1 MATTSLWKV
10 SGSLKKVLDYAENPD
25 KTSLKNVIEYA
36 SDKEK
41 TDDEL
46 FVTGIN
52 CEVERAYEMMTETKR
67 QFGKK
72 DKVVAY
78 HGYQSFKDGEVT
90 PEECHA
96 IGVETAKRLWGDKY
110 EVIVT
115 THLNTKT
122 HLHNH
127 FVFNSVSFV
136 DGEKFR
142 YQTADILALREVSDE
157 VCKEFGKS
165 VLEKAPFH
173 GSSSVYWVH
182 RNGGLTQ
189 TDIVKDDIDIAIAHS
204 YSPQSFMQNMID
216 MGYRFNRSIFNE
228 YPSIL
233 VPGRSKPIRLKSFG
247 EDYTRQRLLQRIAE
261 NRYTHSPRI
270 KFYYPVSYILK
281 RNKRATWTDGILSI
295 WRTLLDIF
303 ELMLTK
309 KEEKHVPISPEL
321 RFEIQKLDKYIK
333 QYEFMTANNIE
344 AAHELFSFVRE
355 SQQKMDELICKR
367 KKLDNKIRRA
377 APEEKEKYRAE
388 RRELSGEIAGIRDDI
403 VIANDIIKNNSRVAI
418 MIDNEHRLEVKQTM
432 KNAKI
437 ELEMER

>member
-52 CEVERAYEMMTETKR
+52 CEVERADEMMTETKK

-78 HGYQSFKDGEVT
+78 HGYQSFAEGEVT

-96 IGVETAKRLWGDKY
+96 IGVETAKRLWGDRY

-142 YQTADILALREVSDE
+142 YQTADIFALREVSDE

-165 VLEKAPFH
+165 VLENAPFH

-216 MGYRFNRSIFNE
+216 MGYRFNRGIFNE
-228 YPSIL
+228 YPSIF
-233 VPGRSKPIRLKSFG
+233 VPGKSKPIRLKSFG
-247 EDYTRQRLLQRIAE
+247 EDYTRQRLLERINA
-261 NRYTHSPRI
+261 NRYTRPLKI
-270 KFYYPVSYILK
+270 KFYFPIYRIYGK
-281 RNKRATWTDGILSI
+281 RKPTWADSLYTLFD
-295 WRTLLDIF
+295 TLLTIL
-303 ELMLTK
+303 ELMLAK
-309 KEEKHVPISPEL
+309 PEEKQVPISPEL
-321 RFEIQKLDKYIK
+321 RFEMQKLDKHIK
-333 QYEFMTANNIE
+333 QQEFLTVYKLE
-344 AAHELFSFVRE
+344 TVEELSSFADTLQNR
-355 SQQKMDELICKR
+355 MDKLLEKR
-367 KKLDNKIRRA
+367 KQIDNKIRRA
-377 APEEKEKYRAE
+377 ATPEIEAEYKAE
-388 RRELSGEIAGIRDDI
+388 RRKLSGQLAVIREDIATAKDI
-403 VIANDIIKNNSRVAI
+403 EKESSRLVRI
-418 MIDNEHRLEVKQTM
+418 LENEYALEVKQKI
-432 KNAKI
+432 KNR
-437 ELEMER
+437 EMER

>member
-1 MATTSLWKV
+1 MATTSLWKI

-25 KTSLKNVIEYA
+25 KTSLKNVIDYA
-36 SDKEK
+36 SDATK

-96 IGVETAKRLWGDKY
+96 IGVETAKRLWGDRY

-189 TDIVKDDIDIAIAHS
+189 TDIVKDDIDIAIAHA

-216 MGYRFNRSIFNE
+216 MGYRFNRGIFNE
-228 YPSIL
+228 YPSIF

-247 EDYTRQRLLQRIAE
+247 EEYTRQRLLERINA
-261 NRYTHSPRI
+261 NRYTRPLKI
-270 KFYYPVSYILK
+270 KFYFPIYRIYGK
-281 RNKRATWTDGILSI
+281 RKPTWADSLYTLFD
-295 WRTLLDIF
+295 TLLTIL

-309 KEEKHVPISPEL
+309 PEEKQVPISPEL

-333 QYEFMTANNIE
+333 QQEFLTVYKLE
-344 AAHELFSFVRE
+344 TVEELSSFTDTLQNR
-355 SQQKMDELICKR
+355 MDKLLEKR
-367 KKLDNKIRRA
+367 KQLDNKIRRA
-377 APEEKEKYRAE
+377 ATSEIEAEYKAE
-388 RRELSGEIAGIRDDI
+388 RRKLSGQLAVIREDIATAKDI
-403 VIANDIIKNNSRVAI
+403 EKESSRLVRI
-418 MIDNEHRLEVKQTM
+418 LENEYALEVKQ
-432 KNAKI
+432 KI
-437 ELEMER
+437 RNKEMER

>member
-25 KTSLKNVIEYA
+25 KTSLKNVIDYA
-36 SDKEK
+36 SDKDK
-41 TDDEL
+41 TDNEL

-52 CEVERAYEMMTETKR
+52 CEVERAYEMMSETKR

-96 IGVETAKRLWGDKY
+96 IGVETAKRLWGDRY
-110 EVIVT
+110 EIIVT

-157 VCKEFGKS
+157 VCREFGKS

-189 TDIVKDDIDIAIAHS
+189 TDIVKDDIDIAIAHA

-216 MGYRFNRSIFNE
+216 MGYRFNRGIFNE
-228 YPSIL
+228 YPSIF
-233 VPGRSKPIRLKSFG
+233 VPGRSKPIRLKSFV
-247 EDYTRQRLLQRIAE
+247 EDYTRQRVLERIYA
-261 NRYTHSPRI
+261 NRYTRPLKI
-270 KFYYPVSYILK
+270 KFYFPIYRIYGK
-281 RNKRATWTDGILSI
+281 RKPTWADSLYTLFD
-295 WRTLLDIF
+295 TLLTIL

-309 KEEKHVPISPEL
+309 PEEKQVPISPEL

-333 QYEFMTANNIE
+333 QQEFLTVYKLE
-344 AAHELFSFVRE
+344 TVEELSSFADTLQNR
-355 SQQKMDELICKR
+355 MDKLLEKR
-367 KKLDNKIRRA
+367 KQIDNKIRRA
-377 APEEKEKYRAE
+377 ATPEIEAEYKAE
-388 RRELSGEIAGIRDDI
+388 RRKLSGQLAVIREDIATAKDI
-403 VIANDIIKNNSRVAI
+403 EKESSRLVRI
-418 MIDNEHRLEVKQTM
+418 LENEYALEVKQKI
-432 KNAKI
+432 KNREK
-437 ELEMER
+437 ER

>member
-25 KTSLKNVIEYA
+25 KTSLKNVIDYA
-36 SDKEK
+36 SDGSK

-52 CEVERAYEMMTETKR
+52 CEVERAYEMMSETKR

-96 IGVETAKRLWGDKY
+96 IGVETAKRLWGDRY

-142 YQTADILALREVSDE
+142 YKTADILALREVSDE

-165 VLEKAPFH
+165 VLEKSPFH
-173 GSSSVYWVH
+173 GNSSVYWVH

-204 YSPQSFMQNMID
+204 YSPQSFMQNLID
-216 MGYRFNRSIFNE
+216 MGYRFNRGIFNE
-228 YPSIL
+228 YPSIF
-233 VPGRSKPIRLKSFG
+233 VPGRSKPIRIKSFG
-247 EDYTRQRLLQRIAE
+247 EEYTRRRLLERINA
-261 NRYTHSPRI
+261 NRYARPLKI
-270 KFYYPVSYILK
+270 KFYFPIYRIYGK
-281 RNKRATWTDGILSI
+281 RKPTWADSLYTLFD
-295 WRTLLDIF
+295 TLLTIL
-303 ELMLTK
+303 ELMLAK
-309 KEEKHVPISPEL
+309 PEEKQVPISPEL

-333 QYEFMTANNIE
+333 QQEFLTVYKLE
-344 AAHELFSFVRE
+344 TVEELSSFADTLQSR
-355 SQQKMDELICKR
+355 MDKLLEKR
-367 KKLDNKIRRA
+367 KQLDNKIRRA
-377 APEEKEKYRAE
+377 ATPEIEAECKAE
-388 RRELSGEIAGIRDDI
+388 RRKLSGQLAVIREDIATAKDI
-403 VIANDIIKNNSRVAI
+403 EKESSRLVRI
-418 MIDNEHRLEVKQTM
+418 LENEYALEVKQ
-432 KNAKI
+432 KI
-437 ELEMER
+437 RNKEMER

>member
-25 KTSLKNVIEYA
+25 KTSLKNVIDYA
-36 SDKEK
+36 SDSSK

-46 FVTGIN
+46 FVSGIN
-52 CEVERAYEMMTETKR
+52 CDAENAYELMTETKR

-90 PEECHA
+90 PEDCHA
-96 IGVETAKRLWGDKY
+96 IGVETAKRLWGDRY

-165 VLEKAPFH
+165 VLENASFH

-189 TDIVKDDIDIAIAHS
+189 TDIVKDDIDIAIAHA

-216 MGYRFNRSIFNE
+216 MGYRFNRGIFNE
-228 YPSIL
+228 YPSIF

-247 EDYTRQRLLQRIAE
+247 EEYTRQRLLERIKA
-261 NRYTHSPRI
+261 NRYTRPLKI
-270 KFYYPVSYILK
+270 KFYFPIYRIYGKRKPTWADSLYTLFDALLTIL
-281 RNKRATWTDGILSI
+281 
-295 WRTLLDIF
+295 

-309 KEEKHVPISPEL
+309 PEEKQVPISPEL

-333 QYEFMTANNIE
+333 QQEFLTVYKLE
-344 AAHELFSFVRE
+344 TVEELSSFADTLQNR
-355 SQQKMDELICKR
+355 MDKLLEKR
-367 KKLDNKIRRA
+367 KQLDNKIRRA
-377 APEEKEKYRAE
+377 ATPEIEAEYKAE
-388 RRELSGEIAGIRDDI
+388 RRKLSGQLTVIREDIATAKDI
-403 VIANDIIKNNSRVAI
+403 EKESSRLVRI
-418 MIDNEHRLEVKQTM
+418 LENEYALEVKQKI
-432 KNAKI
+432 KNR
-437 ELEMER
+437 EMER

>member
-25 KTSLKNVIEYA
+25 KTSLKNVIDYA
-36 SDKEK
+36 SDKDK

-52 CEVERAYEMMTETKR
+52 CEVERAYEMMSETKR

-96 IGVETAKRLWGDKY
+96 IGVETAKRLWGDRY

-189 TDIVKDDIDIAIAHS
+189 TDIVKDDIDIAIAHA
-204 YSPQSFMQNMID
+204 YSPQSLMQNMID
-216 MGYRFNRSIFNE
+216 MGYRFNRGIFNE
-228 YPSIL
+228 YPSIF
-233 VPGRSKPIRLKSFG
+233 VPGRNKPIRLKSFG
-247 EDYTRQRLLQRIAE
+247 EEYTRQRLLERIYA
-261 NRYTHSPRI
+261 NRYTRPLKI
-270 KFYYPVSYILK
+270 KFYFPIYRIYGK
-281 RNKRATWTDGILSI
+281 RKPTWADSLYTLFD
-295 WRTLLDIF
+295 TLLTIL
-303 ELMLTK
+303 ELMLAK
-309 KEEKHVPISPEL
+309 PEEKQVPISPEL

-333 QYEFMTANNIE
+333 QQEFLTVYKLE
-344 AAHELFSFVRE
+344 TVEELSSFADTLQNR
-355 SQQKMDELICKR
+355 MDKLLEKR
-367 KKLDNKIRRA
+367 KQLDNKIRRA
-377 APEEKEKYRAE
+377 ATPEIEAEYKAE
-388 RRELSGEIAGIRDDI
+388 RRKLSGQLAVIREDIATAKDI
-403 VIANDIIKNNSRVAI
+403 EKESSRLVRI
-418 MIDNEHRLEVKQTM
+418 LENEYALEVKQ
-432 KNAKI
+432 KI
-437 ELEMER
+437 RNKEMER

>member
-25 KTSLKNVIEYA
+25 KTSLKNVIDYA
-36 SDKEK
+36 SDSSK

-46 FVTGIN
+46 FVSGIN
-52 CEVERAYEMMTETKR
+52 CDAENAYDMMTETKR

-165 VLEKAPFH
+165 VLEKSPFH

-189 TDIVKDDIDIAIAHS
+189 TDIVKDDIDIAIAHA

-216 MGYRFNRSIFNE
+216 MGYRFNRGIFNE
-228 YPSIL
+228 HPSIF

-247 EDYTRQRLLQRIAE
+247 EEYTRQKLLERINA
-261 NRYTHSPRI
+261 NRYTRPLKI
-270 KFYYPVSYILK
+270 KFYFPIYRIYRK
-281 RNKRATWTDGILSI
+281 RKPTWADNLYTLFD
-295 WRTLLDIF
+295 TLLTIL
-303 ELMLTK
+303 ELMLAK
-309 KEEKHVPISPEL
+309 PEEKQVPISPEL

-333 QYEFMTANNIE
+333 QQEFLTVYKLE
-344 AAHELFSFVRE
+344 TVEELSSFADTLQNR
-355 SQQKMDELICKR
+355 MDKLLEKR
-367 KKLDNKIRRA
+367 KQLDNKIRRA
-377 APEEKEKYRAE
+377 ATPEIEAEYKAE
-388 RRELSGEIAGIRDDI
+388 RRKLSGQLTVIREDIATVKDI
-403 VIANDIIKNNSRVAI
+403 EKESSRLVRI
-418 MIDNEHRLEVKQTM
+418 LENEYALEVKQ
-432 KNAKI
+432 KI
-437 ELEMER
+437 RNKEMER

>member
-1 MATTSLWKV
+1 MATTSLWKI

-25 KTSLKNVIEYA
+25 KTSLKNVIDYA
-36 SDKEK
+36 SDKDK

-52 CEVERAYEMMTETKR
+52 CEAERAYEMMSETKR

-96 IGVETAKRLWGDKY
+96 IGVETAKRLWGDRY

-216 MGYRFNRSIFNE
+216 MGYRFNRGIFNE
-228 YPSIL
+228 YPSIF

-247 EDYTRQRLLQRIAE
+247 EDYTRQRLLERINA
-261 NRYTHSPRI
+261 NRYTRPLKI
-270 KFYYPVSYILK
+270 KFYFPIYRIYGK
-281 RNKRATWTDGILSI
+281 RKPTWADSLYTLFD
-295 WRTLLDIF
+295 TLLTIL
-303 ELMLTK
+303 ELMLAK
-309 KEEKHVPISPEL
+309 PEEKQVPISPEL

-333 QYEFMTANNIE
+333 QQEFLTVYKLE
-344 AAHELFSFVRE
+344 TVEELSSFTDTLQNR
-355 SQQKMDELICKR
+355 MDKLLEKR
-367 KKLDNKIRRA
+367 KQLDNKIRRA
-377 APEEKEKYRAE
+377 ATPEIEAEYKAE
-388 RRELSGEIAGIRDDI
+388 RRKLSGQLAVIREDIATAKDIEKESSRLIRI
-403 VIANDIIKNNSRVAI
+403 LE
-418 MIDNEHRLEVKQTM
+418 NEYALEVKQKI
-432 KNAKI
+432 KNR
-437 ELEMER
+437 EMER

>member
-36 SDKEK
+36 SNKEK

-96 IGVETAKRLWGDKY
+96 IGVETAKRLWGDRY
-110 EVIVT
+110 EIIVT

-142 YQTADILALREVSDE
+142 YQTADIYALREVSDE
-157 VCKEFGKS
+157 VCREFGKS

-216 MGYRFNRSIFNE
+216 MGYRFNRGIFNE
-228 YPSIL
+228 YPSIF
-233 VPGRSKPIRLKSFG
+233 VPGRNKPIRLKSFG
-247 EDYTRQRLLQRIAE
+247 EDYTRQRLLERINA
-261 NRYTHSPRI
+261 NRYTRPLKI
-270 KFYYPVSYILK
+270 KFYFPIYRIYGK
-281 RNKRATWTDGILSI
+281 RKPTWADSLYTLFN
-295 WRTLLDIF
+295 TLLTVL
-303 ELMLTK
+303 ELMLAK
-309 KEEKHVPISPEL
+309 PEEKQVPISPEL
-321 RFEIQKLDKYIK
+321 RFEMQKLDKYIK
-333 QYEFMTANNIE
+333 QQEFLTVYKLE
-344 AAHELFSFVRE
+344 TVEELSSFADTLQNR
-355 SQQKMDELICKR
+355 MDKLLEKR
-367 KKLDNKIRRA
+367 KQLDNKIRRA
-377 APEEKEKYRAE
+377 ATPEIEAEYKAE
-388 RRELSGEIAGIRDDI
+388 RRKLSGQLAVIREDIATAKDI
-403 VIANDIIKNNSRVAI
+403 EKESARLVRILE
-418 MIDNEHRLEVKQTM
+418 NEYALEVKQ
-432 KNAKI
+432 KI
-437 ELEMER
+437 RNKEMER

>member
-25 KTSLKNVIEYA
+25 KTSLKNVIDYA

-41 TDDEL
+41 TDNEL

-52 CEVERAYEMMTETKR
+52 CDVENAYELMTETKR
-67 QFGKK
+67 HFGKK

-96 IGVETAKRLWGDKY
+96 IGVETAKRLWGDRY

-142 YQTADILALREVSDE
+142 YKTADILALREVSDE

-216 MGYRFNRSIFNE
+216 MGYRFNRGIFNE
-228 YPSIL
+228 YPSIF

-247 EDYTRQRLLQRIAE
+247 EEYTRQRILERIYA
-261 NRYTHSPRI
+261 NRYTRPLKI
-270 KFYYPVSYILK
+270 KFYFPIYRIYGK
-281 RNKRATWTDGILSI
+281 RKPTWADSLYTLFD
-295 WRTLLDIF
+295 TLLTIL
-303 ELMLTK
+303 ELMLAK
-309 KEEKHVPISPEL
+309 PEEKQVPISPEL

-333 QYEFMTANNIE
+333 QQEFLTVYKLE
-344 AAHELFSFVRE
+344 TVEELSSFADTLQNR
-355 SQQKMDELICKR
+355 MDKLLEKR
-367 KKLDNKIRRA
+367 KQIDNKIRRA
-377 APEEKEKYRAE
+377 ATPEIEAEYKAE
-388 RRELSGEIAGIRDDI
+388 RRKLSGQLAVIREDIATAKDI
-403 VIANDIIKNNSRVAI
+403 EKESSRLVRI
-418 MIDNEHRLEVKQTM
+418 LENEYALEVKQKI
-432 KNAKI
+432 KNR
-437 ELEMER
+437 EMER

>member
-25 KTSLKNVIEYA
+25 KTSLKNVIDYA

-41 TDDEL
+41 TDNEL

-96 IGVETAKRLWGDKY
+96 IGVETAKRLWGDRY
-110 EVIVT
+110 EIIVT

-157 VCKEFGKS
+157 VCREFGKS

-173 GSSSVYWVH
+173 GSNSVYWVH

-216 MGYRFNRSIFNE
+216 MGYRFNRGIFNE
-228 YPSIL
+228 YPSIF
-233 VPGRSKPIRLKSFG
+233 VPGRNKPIRLKSFG
-247 EDYTRQRLLQRIAE
+247 EEYTRQRLLERINA
-261 NRYTHSPRI
+261 NRYTRPLKI
-270 KFYYPVSYILK
+270 KFYFPIYRIYGK
-281 RNKRATWTDGILSI
+281 RKPTWADSLYTLFD
-295 WRTLLDIF
+295 TLLTIL
-303 ELMLTK
+303 ELMLAK
-309 KEEKHVPISPEL
+309 PEEKQVPISPEL

-333 QYEFMTANNIE
+333 QQEFLTVYKLE
-344 AAHELFSFVRE
+344 TVEELSSFADTLQNR
-355 SQQKMDELICKR
+355 MDKLLEKR
-367 KKLDNKIRRA
+367 KQLDNKIRRA
-377 APEEKEKYRAE
+377 ATPEIEAEYKAE
-388 RRELSGEIAGIRDDI
+388 RRKLSGQLAVIREDIATAKDI
-403 VIANDIIKNNSRVAI
+403 EKESSRLVRI
-418 MIDNEHRLEVKQTM
+418 LENEYALEVKQKI
-432 KNAKI
+432 KNR
-437 ELEMER
+437 EMER

>member
-1 MATTSLWKV
+1 MATTSLWKI

-25 KTSLKNVIEYA
+25 KTSLKNVIDYA

-52 CEVERAYEMMTETKR
+52 CNAKNAYELMSETKR

-78 HGYQSFKDGEVT
+78 HGYQSFKEGEVT

-96 IGVETAKRLWGDKY
+96 IGVETAKRLWGDRY

-115 THLNTKT
+115 THLNTKS

-157 VCKEFGKS
+157 VCREFGKS
-165 VLEKAPFH
+165 VLENAPFH

-189 TDIVKDDIDIAIAHS
+189 TDIVKNDIDIAIAHA

-216 MGYRFNRSIFNE
+216 MGYRFNRGIFNE
-228 YPSIL
+228 YPSIF
-233 VPGRSKPIRLKSFG
+233 VPGRNKPIRLKSFG
-247 EDYTRQRLLQRIAE
+247 EEYTRQRILERINA
-261 NRYTHSPRI
+261 NRYTRPPKI
-270 KFYYPVSYILK
+270 KFYFPIYRIYGK
-281 RNKRATWTDGILSI
+281 RKPTWADSLYTLFD
-295 WRTLLDIF
+295 TLLTIL
-303 ELMLTK
+303 ELILAK
-309 KEEKHVPISPEL
+309 PEEKQVPISPEL

-333 QYEFMTANNIE
+333 QQEFLTAYKLE
-344 AAHELFSFVRE
+344 TVEELSSFADTLQNR
-355 SQQKMDELICKR
+355 MDKLLEKR
-367 KKLDNKIRRA
+367 KQLDNKIRRA
-377 APEEKEKYRAE
+377 ATPETEAEYKAE
-388 RRELSGEIAGIRDDI
+388 RRKLSGQLAIIREDIATAKDI
-403 VIANDIIKNNSRVAI
+403 EKESSRLVRI
-418 MIDNEHRLEVKQTM
+418 LENEYALEVKQ
-432 KNAKI
+432 KNKNR
-437 ELEMER
+437 EMER

>member
-25 KTSLKNVIEYA
+25 KTSLKNVIDYA
-36 SDKEK
+36 SDKDK

-52 CEVERAYEMMTETKR
+52 CEVERAYEMMSETKR

-96 IGVETAKRLWGDKY
+96 IGVETAKRLWGDRY

-142 YQTADILALREVSDE
+142 YQTADILALREMSDE

-204 YSPQSFMQNMID
+204 CSPQSFMQNMID
-216 MGYRFNRSIFNE
+216 MGYRFNRGIFNE
-228 YPSIL
+228 YPSIF

-247 EDYTRQRLLQRIAE
+247 EEYTRQRLLERINA
-261 NRYTHSPRI
+261 NRYTRPLKI
-270 KFYYPVSYILK
+270 KFYFPIYRIYGK
-281 RNKRATWTDGILSI
+281 RKPTWADSLYTLFD
-295 WRTLLDIF
+295 TLLTIL
-303 ELMLTK
+303 ELMLAK
-309 KEEKHVPISPEL
+309 PEEKQVPISPEL

-333 QYEFMTANNIE
+333 QQEFLTVYKLE
-344 AAHELFSFVRE
+344 TVEELSFFADTLQNR
-355 SQQKMDELICKR
+355 MDKLLEKR
-367 KKLDNKIRRA
+367 KQLDNKIRRA
-377 APEEKEKYRAE
+377 ATPEIEAEYKAE
-388 RRELSGEIAGIRDDI
+388 RRKLSGQLTVIREDIATAKDI
-403 VIANDIIKNNSRVAI
+403 EKESSRLVRI
-418 MIDNEHRLEVKQTM
+418 LENEYALEVKQKI
-432 KNAKI
+432 KNR
-437 ELEMER
+437 EMER

>member
-1 MATTSLWKV
+1 MATTSLWKI

-25 KTSLKNVIEYA
+25 KTSLKNVIDYA

-52 CEVERAYEMMTETKR
+52 CDVENAYEMMTETKR

-96 IGVETAKRLWGDKY
+96 IGVETAKRLWGDRS

-216 MGYRFNRSIFNE
+216 MGYRFNRGIFNE
-228 YPSIL
+228 YPSIF

-247 EDYTRQRLLQRIAE
+247 EEYTRQRILERIYA
-261 NRYTHSPRI
+261 NRYTRPLKI
-270 KFYYPVSYILK
+270 KFYFPIYRIYGK
-281 RNKRATWTDGILSI
+281 RKPTWTDSLYTLFD
-295 WRTLLDIF
+295 TLLTIL
-303 ELMLTK
+303 ELMLAK
-309 KEEKHVPISPEL
+309 PEEKQVPISPEL

-333 QYEFMTANNIE
+333 QQEFLTVYKLE
-344 AAHELFSFVRE
+344 TVEELSSFADTLQNR
-355 SQQKMDELICKR
+355 MDKLLEKR
-367 KKLDNKIRRA
+367 KQLDNKIRRA
-377 APEEKEKYRAE
+377 ATPEIEAEYKAE
-388 RRELSGEIAGIRDDI
+388 RRKLSGQLAVIREDIATAKDI
-403 VIANDIIKNNSRVAI
+403 EKEASRLVRI
-418 MIDNEHRLEVKQTM
+418 LENEYALEVKQKI
-432 KNAKI
+432 KNR
-437 ELEMER
+437 EMER

>member
-10 SGSLKKVLDYAENPD
+10 SGYLKKVLDYAENPD
-25 KTSLKNVIEYA
+25 KTSLKNVIDYA
-36 SDKEK
+36 SDKDK

-96 IGVETAKRLWGDKY
+96 IGVETAKRLWGDRY

-142 YQTADILALREVSDE
+142 YKTADILALREVSDE

-165 VLEKAPFH
+165 VLEKSPFH
-173 GSSSVYWVH
+173 GNSSVYWVH

-204 YSPQSFMQNMID
+204 YSPQSFMQNLID
-216 MGYRFNRSIFNE
+216 MGYRFNRGIFNE
-228 YPSIL
+228 YPSIF

-247 EDYTRQRLLQRIAE
+247 EEYTRQMLLERINA
-261 NRYTHSPRI
+261 NRYTRPLKI
-270 KFYYPVSYILK
+270 KFYFPIYRIYGK
-281 RNKRATWTDGILSI
+281 RKPTWADSLYTLFD
-295 WRTLLDIF
+295 TLLTIL
-303 ELMLTK
+303 ELMLIK
-309 KEEKHVPISPEL
+309 PEEKQVPISPEL

-333 QYEFMTANNIE
+333 QQEFLTVYKLE
-344 AAHELFSFVRE
+344 TVEELSSFADTLQNR
-355 SQQKMDELICKR
+355 MDKLLEKR
-367 KKLDNKIRRA
+367 KQLDNKIRRA
-377 APEEKEKYRAE
+377 ATPEIEAEYKAE
-388 RRELSGEIAGIRDDI
+388 RRKLSGQLAVIREDIATAKDI
-403 VIANDIIKNNSRVAI
+403 EKESSRLVRI
-418 MIDNEHRLEVKQTM
+418 LENEYALEVKQ
-432 KNAKI
+432 KI
-437 ELEMER
+437 RNKEMER

>member
-10 SGSLKKVLDYAENPD
+10 SGSLKKVLDYAENPE
-25 KTSLKNVIEYA
+25 KTSLKNVIDYA
-36 SDKEK
+36 SDGAK

-52 CEVERAYEMMTETKR
+52 CEVERAYEMMSETKR

-96 IGVETAKRLWGDKY
+96 IGVETAKRLWGDRY

-216 MGYRFNRSIFNE
+216 MGYRFNRGIFNE
-228 YPSIL
+228 YPSIF

-247 EDYTRQRLLQRIAE
+247 EDYTRQRLLERIYA
-261 NRYTHSPRI
+261 NRYTRPLKI
-270 KFYYPVSYILK
+270 KFYFPIYRIYGKRKPTWADSLYTLFDALLTIL
-281 RNKRATWTDGILSI
+281 
-295 WRTLLDIF
+295 

-309 KEEKHVPISPEL
+309 PEEKQVPISPEL

-333 QYEFMTANNIE
+333 QQEFLTVYKLE
-344 AAHELFSFVRE
+344 TVEELSSFADNLQNR
-355 SQQKMDELICKR
+355 MDKLLEKR
-367 KKLDNKIRRA
+367 KQIDNKIRRA
-377 APEEKEKYRAE
+377 ATPEIEAEYKAE
-388 RRELSGEIAGIRDDI
+388 RRKLSGQLTVIREDIATAKDI
-403 VIANDIIKNNSRVAI
+403 EKESSRLVRVLE
-418 MIDNEHRLEVKQTM
+418 NEYALEVKQKI
-432 KNAKI
+432 KNK
-437 ELEMER
+437 EMER

>member
-10 SGSLKKVLDYAENPD
+10 SGSLKKVLDYAENPE

-41 TDDEL
+41 TDHEL

-52 CEVERAYEMMTETKR
+52 CEVEKAYEMMSETKR

-96 IGVETAKRLWGDKY
+96 IGVETAKRLWGDRY

-142 YQTADILALREVSDE
+142 YQTADILALREMSDE

-216 MGYRFNRSIFNE
+216 MGYRFNRGIFNE
-228 YPSIL
+228 YPSIF

-247 EDYTRQRLLQRIAE
+247 EDYTRQKILERIYA
-261 NRYTHSPRI
+261 NRYTRPLKI
-270 KFYYPVSYILK
+270 KFYFPIYRIYGK
-281 RNKRATWTDGILSI
+281 RKPTWADSLYTLFD
-295 WRTLLDIF
+295 TLLTIL
-303 ELMLTK
+303 ELMLAK
-309 KEEKHVPISPEL
+309 PEEKQVPISPEL

-333 QYEFMTANNIE
+333 QQEFLTVYKLE
-344 AAHELFSFVRE
+344 TVEELSSFADTLQNR
-355 SQQKMDELICKR
+355 MDKLLEKR
-367 KKLDNKIRRA
+367 KQLDNKIRRA
-377 APEEKEKYRAE
+377 ATPKIEAEYKAE
-388 RRELSGEIAGIRDDI
+388 RRKLSGQLAVIREDIATAKDI
-403 VIANDIIKNNSRVAI
+403 EKESLRLVRILE
-418 MIDNEHRLEVKQTM
+418 NEYALEVKQKI
-432 KNAKI
+432 KNI
-437 ELEMER
+437 DRER

>member
-1 MATTSLWKV
+1 MATTSLWKI

-25 KTSLKNVIEYA
+25 KTSLKNVIDYA

-46 FVTGIN
+46 FVAGIN
-52 CEVERAYEMMTETKR
+52 CEVERAYEMMSETKR

-78 HGYQSFKDGEVT
+78 HGYQSFKEGEVT

-96 IGVETAKRLWGDKY
+96 IGVETAKRLWGDRY

-157 VCKEFGKS
+157 VCREFGKS

-189 TDIVKDDIDIAIAHS
+189 TDIVKDDIDIAIAHA

-216 MGYRFNRSIFNE
+216 MGYRFNRGIFNE
-228 YPSIL
+228 YPSIF

-247 EDYTRQRLLQRIAE
+247 EEYTRQRLLERINA
-261 NRYTHSPRI
+261 NRYSRPLKI
-270 KFYYPVSYILK
+270 KFYFPIYRIYGK
-281 RNKRATWTDGILSI
+281 RKPTWADSLYTLFD
-295 WRTLLDIF
+295 TLLTIL
-303 ELMLTK
+303 ELMLAK
-309 KEEKHVPISPEL
+309 PEEKQVPISPEL

-333 QYEFMTANNIE
+333 QQEFLTVYKLE
-344 AAHELFSFVRE
+344 TVEELSSFADTLQNR
-355 SQQKMDELICKR
+355 MDKLLEKR
-367 KKLDNKIRRA
+367 KQLDNKIRRA
-377 APEEKEKYRAE
+377 ATPEIEAEYKAE
-388 RRELSGEIAGIRDDI
+388 RRKLSGQLTVIREDIATAKDI
-403 VIANDIIKNNSRVAI
+403 EKESSRLVRI
-418 MIDNEHRLEVKQTM
+418 LENEYALEVKQ
-432 KNAKI
+432 KI
-437 ELEMER
+437 RNKEMER

>member
-25 KTSLKNVIEYA
+25 KTSLKNVIDYA
-36 SDKEK
+36 SDATK

-52 CEVERAYEMMTETKR
+52 CEVERAYEMMSETKR

-96 IGVETAKRLWGDKY
+96 IGVETAKRLWGDRY
-110 EVIVT
+110 EIIVT

-189 TDIVKDDIDIAIAHS
+189 TDIVKGDIDIAIAHS

-216 MGYRFNRSIFNE
+216 MGYRFNRGIFNE
-228 YPSIL
+228 YPSIF

-247 EDYTRQRLLQRIAE
+247 EEYTRQRLLERINA
-261 NRYTHSPRI
+261 NRYTRPLKI
-270 KFYYPVSYILK
+270 KFYFPIYRIYGK
-281 RNKRATWTDGILSI
+281 RKPTWADSLYTLFD
-295 WRTLLDIF
+295 TLLTIL
-303 ELMLTK
+303 ELMLAK
-309 KEEKHVPISPEL
+309 PEEKQVPISPEL

-333 QYEFMTANNIE
+333 QQEFLTVYKIE
-344 AAHELFSFVRE
+344 TVEELSSFADNLQNR
-355 SQQKMDELICKR
+355 MDKLLEKR
-367 KKLDNKIRRA
+367 KQLDNKIRRA
-377 APEEKEKYRAE
+377 ATPEIEVEYKAE
-388 RRELSGEIAGIRDDI
+388 RRKLSGQLAVIREDIATAKDI
-403 VIANDIIKNNSRVAI
+403 EKESSRLVRI
-418 MIDNEHRLEVKQTM
+418 LENE
-432 KNAKI
+432 
-437 ELEMER
+437 

>member
-1 MATTSLWKV
+1 MATTSLWKI

-25 KTSLKNVIEYA
+25 KTSLQNVIDYA
-36 SDKEK
+36 SDKDK
-41 TDDEL
+41 TDNEL
-46 FVTGIN
+46 FVSGIN
-52 CEVERAYEMMTETKR
+52 CEVERAYEMMSETKR

-96 IGVETAKRLWGDKY
+96 IGVETAKRLWGDRY

-216 MGYRFNRSIFNE
+216 MGYRFNRGIFNE
-228 YPSIL
+228 YPSIF
-233 VPGRSKPIRLKSFG
+233 VPGISKPIRLKSFG
-247 EDYTRQRLLQRIAE
+247 EDYTRQRLLERINA
-261 NRYTHSPRI
+261 NRYTRPLKI
-270 KFYYPVSYILK
+270 KFYFPIYRIYGK
-281 RNKRATWTDGILSI
+281 RKPTWADNLYTLFD
-295 WRTLLDIF
+295 TLLTIL

-309 KEEKHVPISPEL
+309 PEEKQVPISPEL

-333 QYEFMTANNIE
+333 QQEFLTVYKLE
-344 AAHELFSFVRE
+344 TVEELSSFADTLQNR
-355 SQQKMDELICKR
+355 MDKLLEKR
-367 KKLDNKIRRA
+367 KQLDNKIRRA
-377 APEEKEKYRAE
+377 ATPEIEAEYKAE
-388 RRELSGEIAGIRDDI
+388 RRKLSGQLAVIREDIATAKDI
-403 VIANDIIKNNSRVAI
+403 EKESSRLVRI
-418 MIDNEHRLEVKQTM
+418 LENEYALEVKQKI
-432 KNAKI
+432 KNR
-437 ELEMER
+437 EMER

>member
-36 SDKEK
+36 SDGSK
-41 TDDEL
+41 TDNEL

-96 IGVETAKRLWGDKY
+96 IGVETAKRLWGDRY
-110 EVIVT
+110 EIIVT

-157 VCKEFGKS
+157 VCREFGKS

-216 MGYRFNRSIFNE
+216 MGYRFNRGIFNE
-228 YPSIL
+228 HPSIF

-247 EDYTRQRLLQRIAE
+247 EDYTRQRLLERIYA
-261 NRYTHSPRI
+261 NRYTRPLKI
-270 KFYYPVSYILK
+270 KFYFPIYRIYGKRKPTWADSLYTLFDNLLTIL
-281 RNKRATWTDGILSI
+281 
-295 WRTLLDIF
+295 
-303 ELMLTK
+303 ELMLAK
-309 KEEKHVPISPEL
+309 PEEKQVPISPEL

-333 QYEFMTANNIE
+333 QQEFLTVYKLE
-344 AAHELFSFVRE
+344 TVEELSFFADTLQNR
-355 SQQKMDELICKR
+355 MDKLLEKR
-367 KKLDNKIRRA
+367 KQLDNKIRRA
-377 APEEKEKYRAE
+377 ATPEIEAEYKAE
-388 RRELSGEIAGIRDDI
+388 RRKLSGQLAVIREDIATAKDI
-403 VIANDIIKNNSRVAI
+403 EKESSRLVRI
-418 MIDNEHRLEVKQTM
+418 LENEYALEVKQKI
-432 KNAKI
+432 KNR
-437 ELEMER
+437 EMEK

>member
-25 KTSLKNVIEYA
+25 KTSLKNVIDYA
-36 SDKEK
+36 SDSSK

-78 HGYQSFKDGEVT
+78 HGYQSFKEGEVT

-96 IGVETAKRLWGDKY
+96 IGVETAKRLWGDRY

-189 TDIVKDDIDIAIAHS
+189 TDIVKDDIDIAIAHA

-216 MGYRFNRSIFNE
+216 MGYRFNRGIFNE
-228 YPSIL
+228 YPSIF

-247 EDYTRQRLLQRIAE
+247 EEYTRQKILERICA
-261 NRYTHSPRI
+261 NRYTRPLKI
-270 KFYYPVSYILK
+270 KFYFPIYKIYGK
-281 RNKRATWTDGILSI
+281 RKPTWADSLYTLFD
-295 WRTLLDIF
+295 TLLTIL
-303 ELMLTK
+303 ELMLAK
-309 KEEKHVPISPEL
+309 PEEKKVPISPEL

-333 QYEFMTANNIE
+333 QQEFLTVYKLE
-344 AAHELFSFVRE
+344 TVEELSSFADTLQSR
-355 SQQKMDELICKR
+355 MDKLLEKR
-367 KKLDNKIRRA
+367 KQLDNKIRRA
-377 APEEKEKYRAE
+377 ATPEIEAEYKAE
-388 RRELSGEIAGIRDDI
+388 RRKLSGQLAVIREDIATAKDI
-403 VIANDIIKNNSRVAI
+403 EKESSRLVRI
-418 MIDNEHRLEVKQTM
+418 LENEYALEVKQKI
-432 KNAKI
+432 KNREK
-437 ELEMER
+437 ER

>member
-25 KTSLKNVIEYA
+25 KTSLQNVIEYA
-36 SDKEK
+36 SDGAK

-52 CEVERAYEMMTETKR
+52 CEVERAYEMMSETKR

-96 IGVETAKRLWGDKY
+96 IGVETAKRLWGDRY

-189 TDIVKDDIDIAIAHS
+189 MDIVKDDIDIAITHS

-216 MGYRFNRSIFNE
+216 MGYRFNRGIFNE
-228 YPSIL
+228 YPSIF

-247 EDYTRQRLLQRIAE
+247 EEYTRQKILERIYA
-261 NRYTHSPRI
+261 NRYTRPLKI
-270 KFYYPVSYILK
+270 KFYFPIYRIYGK
-281 RNKRATWTDGILSI
+281 RKPTWADSLYTLFD
-295 WRTLLDIF
+295 TLLTIL
-303 ELMLTK
+303 ELMLAK
-309 KEEKHVPISPEL
+309 PEEKQVPISPEL
-321 RFEIQKLDKYIK
+321 RFEMQKLDKYIK
-333 QYEFMTANNIE
+333 QQEFLTVYKLE
-344 AAHELFSFVRE
+344 TVEELSSFADTLQNR
-355 SQQKMDELICKR
+355 MDKLLEKR
-367 KKLDNKIRRA
+367 KQIDNKIRRA
-377 APEEKEKYRAE
+377 ATPEIEAEYKAE
-388 RRELSGEIAGIRDDI
+388 RRKLSGQLAVIREDIATAKDI
-403 VIANDIIKNNSRVAI
+403 EKESSRLVRILKNEYA
-418 MIDNEHRLEVKQTM
+418 LEVKQKI
-432 KNAKI
+432 KNK
-437 ELEMER
+437 EMER

>member
-46 FVTGIN
+46 FITGIN

-96 IGVETAKRLWGDKY
+96 IGVETAKRLWGDRY

-157 VCKEFGKS
+157 VCREFGKS

-216 MGYRFNRSIFNE
+216 MGYRFNRGIFNE
-228 YPSIL
+228 YPSIF

-247 EDYTRQRLLQRIAE
+247 EEYTRQRLLERTNA
-261 NRYTHSPRI
+261 NRYTRPLKI
-270 KFYYPVSYILK
+270 KFYFPIYRIYGK
-281 RNKRATWTDGILSI
+281 RKPTWADSLYTLFD
-295 WRTLLDIF
+295 TLLTIL
-303 ELMLTK
+303 ELMLAK
-309 KEEKHVPISPEL
+309 PEEKQVPISPEL

-333 QYEFMTANNIE
+333 QQEFLTVYKIE
-344 AAHELFSFVRE
+344 TVEELSSFADNLQNR
-355 SQQKMDELICKR
+355 MDKLLEKR
-367 KKLDNKIRRA
+367 KQLDNKIRRA
-377 APEEKEKYRAE
+377 ATPEIEAEYKAE
-388 RRELSGEIAGIRDDI
+388 RRKLSGQLAVIREDIATAKDI
-403 VIANDIIKNNSRVAI
+403 EKESSRLVRI
-418 MIDNEHRLEVKQTM
+418 LENEYALEVKQ
-432 KNAKI
+432 KI
-437 ELEMER
+437 RNKEMER

>member
-25 KTSLKNVIEYA
+25 KTSLKNVIDYA
-36 SDKEK
+36 SDKDK

-52 CEVERAYEMMTETKR
+52 CDVENAYELMNETKR

-96 IGVETAKRLWGDKY
+96 IGVETAKRLWGDRY

-157 VCKEFGKS
+157 VCREFGKS
-165 VLEKAPFH
+165 VLENAPFH

-216 MGYRFNRSIFNE
+216 MGYRFNRGIFNE
-228 YPSIL
+228 YPSIF

-247 EDYTRQRLLQRIAE
+247 EDYTRQRLLERINA
-261 NRYTHSPRI
+261 NRYTRPLKI
-270 KFYYPVSYILK
+270 KFYFPIYRIYGK
-281 RNKRATWTDGILSI
+281 RKPTWADSLYTLFD
-295 WRTLLDIF
+295 TLLTIL
-303 ELMLTK
+303 ELMLAK
-309 KEEKHVPISPEL
+309 PEEKQVPISPEL
-321 RFEIQKLDKYIK
+321 RFEMQKLDKYIK
-333 QYEFMTANNIE
+333 QQEFLTVYKLE
-344 AAHELFSFVRE
+344 TVEELSSFTDTLQNR
-355 SQQKMDELICKR
+355 MDKLLEKR
-367 KKLDNKIRRA
+367 KQLDNKIRRA
-377 APEEKEKYRAE
+377 ATPEIEAEYKAE
-388 RRELSGEIAGIRDDI
+388 RRKLSGQLAVIREDIATAKDIEKESSRLIRI
-403 VIANDIIKNNSRVAI
+403 LE
-418 MIDNEHRLEVKQTM
+418 NEYALEVKQKI
-432 KNAKI
+432 KNR
-437 ELEMER
+437 EMER

>member
-25 KTSLKNVIEYA
+25 KTSLKNVIDYA
-36 SDKEK
+36 SDKDK

-96 IGVETAKRLWGDKY
+96 IGVETAKRLWGDRY
-110 EVIVT
+110 EIIVT

-157 VCKEFGKS
+157 VCREFGKS

-189 TDIVKDDIDIAIAHS
+189 TDIVKDDIDIAIAHA

-216 MGYRFNRSIFNE
+216 MGYRFNRGIFNE
-228 YPSIL
+228 YPSIF

-247 EDYTRQRLLQRIAE
+247 EDYTRQRILERIYA
-261 NRYTHSPRI
+261 NRYTRPLKI
-270 KFYYPVSYILK
+270 KFYFPIYRIYGK
-281 RNKRATWTDGILSI
+281 RKPTWADSLYTLFD
-295 WRTLLDIF
+295 TLLTIL
-303 ELMLTK
+303 ELMLAK
-309 KEEKHVPISPEL
+309 PEEKQVPISPEL

-333 QYEFMTANNIE
+333 QQEFLTVYKIE
-344 AAHELFSFVRE
+344 TVEELSSFAETLQNR
-355 SQQKMDELICKR
+355 MDKLLEKR
-367 KKLDNKIRRA
+367 KQLDNKIRRA
-377 APEEKEKYRAE
+377 ATPEIEAEYKAE
-388 RRELSGEIAGIRDDI
+388 RRKLSGQLAVIREDIATAKDI
-403 VIANDIIKNNSRVAI
+403 EKESSRLVRI
-418 MIDNEHRLEVKQTM
+418 LENEYALEVKQ
-432 KNAKI
+432 KI
-437 ELEMER
+437 RNKEMER

>member
-25 KTSLKNVIEYA
+25 KTSLKNVIDYA
-36 SDKEK
+36 SDGAK

-52 CEVERAYEMMTETKR
+52 CEVERAYEMMSETKR

-96 IGVETAKRLWGDKY
+96 IGVETAKRLWGDRY

-189 TDIVKDDIDIAIAHS
+189 TDIVKDDIDIAIAHA

-216 MGYRFNRSIFNE
+216 MGYRFNRGIFNE
-228 YPSIL
+228 YPSIF

-247 EDYTRQRLLQRIAE
+247 EEYTRQRILQRIAE
-261 NRYTHSPRI
+261 NRYTRPPRI

-281 RNKRATWTDGILSI
+281 RNKRATWQDGILSI
-295 WRTLLDIF
+295 WKTLLDIF

-309 KEEKHVPISPEL
+309 QEEKQVPISPEL
-321 RFEIQKLDKYIK
+321 RFEIQMLDKYIK

-344 AAHELFSFVRE
+344 AVDELFHFVYE
-355 SQQKMDELICKR
+355 SQKKKDELISRR
-367 KKLDNKIRRA
+367 KELDNKIRRA
-377 APEEKEKYRAE
+377 VPEEKEKYRAE
-388 RRELSGEIAGIRDDI
+388 RRELSDEISVIRKDI
-403 VIANDIIKNNSRVAI
+403 AMANDIRENNSRAYK
-418 MIDNEHRLEVKQTM
+418 MIDKEHSLEIKQIM
-432 KNAKI
+432 KNV
-437 ELEMER
+437 ERTR

>member
-1 MATTSLWKV
+1 MATTSLWKI

-36 SDKEK
+36 SDSSK

-52 CEVERAYEMMTETKR
+52 CEIERAYEMMTETKK

-78 HGYQSFKDGEVT
+78 HGYQSFAEGEVT

-96 IGVETAKRLWGDKY
+96 IGVETAKRLWGDRY
-110 EVIVT
+110 EIIVT

-142 YQTADILALREVSDE
+142 YQTADIFALREVSDE

-165 VLEKAPFH
+165 VLENAPFH

-216 MGYRFNRSIFNE
+216 MGYRFNRGIFNE

-247 EDYTRQRLLQRIAE
+247 EDYTRQRLLERINA
-261 NRYTHSPRI
+261 NRYTRPLKI
-270 KFYYPVSYILK
+270 KFYFPIYRIYGK
-281 RNKRATWTDGILSI
+281 RKPTWADSLYTLFD
-295 WRTLLDIF
+295 TLLTIL
-303 ELMLTK
+303 ELMLAK
-309 KEEKHVPISPEL
+309 PEEKQVPISPEL

-333 QYEFMTANNIE
+333 QQEFLTVYKLE
-344 AAHELFSFVRE
+344 TVEELSSFTDTLQNR
-355 SQQKMDELICKR
+355 MDKLLEKR
-367 KKLDNKIRRA
+367 KQLDNKIRRA
-377 APEEKEKYRAE
+377 ATPEIEAEYKAE
-388 RRELSGEIAGIRDDI
+388 RRKLSGQLAVIREDIATAKDI
-403 VIANDIIKNNSRVAI
+403 EKESSRLVRI
-418 MIDNEHRLEVKQTM
+418 LENEYALEVKQKI
-432 KNAKI
+432 KNR
-437 ELEMER
+437 EMER

>member
-41 TDDEL
+41 TDNEL

-52 CEVERAYEMMTETKR
+52 CEVDRAYEMMTETKR

-78 HGYQSFKDGEVT
+78 HGYQSFKEGEVT

-96 IGVETAKRLWGDKY
+96 IGVETAKRLWGDRY
-110 EVIVT
+110 EIIVT
-115 THLNTKT
+115 THLNTQT

-157 VCKEFGKS
+157 VCREFGKS

-216 MGYRFNRSIFNE
+216 MGYRFNRGIFNE
-228 YPSIL
+228 YPSIF
-233 VPGRSKPIRLKSFG
+233 VPGRNKPIRLKSFG
-247 EDYTRQRLLQRIAE
+247 EDYTRQRLLERIAE
-261 NRYTHSPRI
+261 NRYNHPPRI
-270 KFYYPVSYILK
+270 RFYLPMIWNYGSRKP
-281 RNKRATWTDGILSI
+281 TWADSLLELFD
-295 WRTLLDIF
+295 TLLTILEF
-303 ELMLTK
+303 MLTK
-309 KEEKHVPISPEL
+309 QEEKHVPISPEL
-321 RFEIQKLDKYIK
+321 RYEIQKLDKYIK
-333 QYEFMTANNIE
+333 QQEFLTVYKIE
-344 AAHELFSFVRE
+344 TVEELSSFIVTLQ
-355 SQQKMDELICKR
+355 SKMDELLEQR
-367 KKLDNKIRRA
+367 KQLDNKIRRA
-377 APEEKEKYRAE
+377 ATPEIEEEYKAE
-388 RRELSGEIAGIRDDI
+388 RRKLSGELAVVREDIATAKDI
-403 VIANDIIKNNSRVAI
+403 EKESSRLVRI
-418 MIDNEHRLEVKQTM
+418 LENEYALEVKQKI
-432 KNAKI
+432 KNR
-437 ELEMER
+437 EMER